1 MRNINDDSS
10 CIGETGHIEKKDLM
24 MLKKFGTMRL
34 SNLKIGDNLVSK
46 NIKKGCIG
54 LVVVAA
60 AYFMQNP
67 GEFVENPDVITPAI
81 AAIIFAV
88 IDALKHY
95 KKK

>member
-1 MRNINDDSS
+1 M
-10 CIGETGHIEKKDLM
+10 E
-24 MLKKFGTMRL
+24 L
-34 SNLKIGDNLVSK
+34 SNLKIGGNRISK

-60 AYFMQNP
+60 AYFIQNP

-88 IDALKHY
+88 IDMLKHY

>member
-1 MRNINDDSS
+1 
-10 CIGETGHIEKKDLM
+10 
-24 MLKKFGTMRL
+24 MLKKFGTIKL
-34 SNLKIGDNLVSK
+34 SNLKIGGNLVSK

-54 LVVVAA
+54 LIIVAA
-60 AYFMQNP
+60 AYFIQNP
-67 GEFVENPDVITPAI
+67 GEFVKNPDVITPAI

>member
-1 MRNINDDSS
+1 MTNTNDDSS
-10 CIGETGHIEKKDLM
+10 CIGETGHIEKMKLN
-24 MLKKFGTMRL
+24 
-34 SNLKIGDNLVSK
+34 NLKIGGNLVSK

-54 LVVVAA
+54 LIIVAA
-60 AYFMQNP
+60 AYFIQNP
-67 GEFVENPDVITPAI
+67 GEFVENPDVITPTI

>member
-1 MRNINDDSS
+1 M
-10 CIGETGHIEKKDLM
+10 G
-24 MLKKFGTMRL
+24 L
-34 SNLKIGDNLVSK
+34 SNLKIGGNLVSK

-54 LVVVAA
+54 LIIVAA
-60 AYFMQNP
+60 AYFIQNP

-88 IDALKHY
+88 INALKHY